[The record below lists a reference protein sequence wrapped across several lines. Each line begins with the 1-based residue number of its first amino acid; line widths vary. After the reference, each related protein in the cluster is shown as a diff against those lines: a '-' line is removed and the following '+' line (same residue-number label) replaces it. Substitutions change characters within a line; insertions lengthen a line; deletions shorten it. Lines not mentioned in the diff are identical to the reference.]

1 MRASIS
7 VSLPEDL
14 KRELDRLTES
24 AGVSRSD
31 LVREAVR
38 EYVFVH
44 RFRALRRELM
54 PYAQAK
60 GVHTDEDVFEAL
72 S

>member
-1 MRASIS
+1 MRESIS
-7 VSLPEDL
+7 VSLPPEL
-14 KRELDRLTES
+14 KEELDRMKEEEGL
-24 AGVSRSD
+24 SRSD

-44 RFRALRRELM
+44 RFRSLRQELM
-54 PYAQAK
+54 AYAEAK
-60 GVHTDEDVFEAL
+60 GVYTDDEVFREV

>member
-7 VSLPEDL
+7 VSLPEEL
-14 KRELDRLTES
+14 KRELDRMKEAEGL
-24 AGVSRSD
+24 SRSD

-38 EYVFVH
+38 EYVFVR
-44 RFRALRRELM
+44 RFRSLRRELM
-54 PYAQAK
+54 PYAEAK
-60 GVHTDEDVFEAL
+60 GVFTDDEVFRET

>member
-7 VSLPEDL
+7 VSLPEEL
-14 KRELDRLTES
+14 RRELDELKE
-24 AGVSRSD
+24 AEGVTRSD

-38 EYVFVH
+38 EYVFAR
-44 RFRALRRELM
+44 RFRSLRRELM
-54 PYAQAK
+54 PYAEAE
-60 GVHTDEDVFEAL
+60 GVYTDEDVFRET